1 MIKILNFQKNTP
13 FGKKDTEKIL
23 LIESRLGVL
32 SAINYTFPFTGQS
45 RPIVP
50 RYETTNQ
57 EEVFELTDEDL
68 LPKSREIEQVEGTG
82 QKTILSIF
90 AKNSFRPL
98 KKR

>member
-1 MIKILNFQKNTP
+1 MVYFYGNFQAHTP
-13 FGKKDTEKIL
+13 FGKKDTEQIL

-50 RYETTNQ
+50 RYESTNQ

-68 LPKSREIEQVEGTG
+68 LPKSREIEQVEVIGR
-82 QKTILSIF
+82 KIF
-90 AKNSFRPL
+90 
-98 KKR
+98 